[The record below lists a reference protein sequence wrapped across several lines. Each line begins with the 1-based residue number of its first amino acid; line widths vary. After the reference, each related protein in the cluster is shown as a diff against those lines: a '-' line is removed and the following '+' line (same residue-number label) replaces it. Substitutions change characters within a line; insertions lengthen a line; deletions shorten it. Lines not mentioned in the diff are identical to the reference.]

1 MTTRQLIQETDNFR
15 LWHVFN
21 DDGEFI
27 GSDEEPIFPPGLD
40 ATGVVTTLLVV
51 QNVLSLTDGANAL
64 GMPESTLVQEAQA
77 WAIARDLNKQQ
88 Q

>member
-27 GSDEEPIFPPGLD
+27 GSDEEPIFPPGLED
-40 ATGVVTTLLVV
+40 RKSVV
-51 QNVLSLTDGANAL
+51 
-64 GMPESTLVQEAQA
+64 
-77 WAIARDLNKQQ
+77 
-88 Q
+88 